1 MTIVPKNTQVI
12 MKGNPLSNI
21 ITMLAHP
28 TINRDKET
36 ETHIIL
42 IIYIIE
48 INLKI
53 DNQII
58 SKWI

>member
-28 TINRDKET
+28 TTNRDKET
-36 ETHIIL
+36 ETRTIRIIHIIK
-42 IIYIIE
+42 
-48 INLKI
+48 IN
-53 DNQII
+53 
-58 SKWI
+58 